1 MIPERLTG
9 AFLNVILSPLFHK
22 PLSFPGPYVMQSAAN
37 RFDWDIVCVLIIS
50 LIKIFIKYVSAPSP
64 SPLITG
70 LRQYSMQ
77 SFRFDW
83 DGIRALYI
91 LWVVLICIGSG
102 IHVLEYPLN
111 PYRCLVQIHT
121 SI

>member
-9 AFLNVILSPLFHK
+9 AFLNVLMSPSFHK
-22 PLSFPGPYVMQSAAN
+22 PLSFPGPYVMHLAAT
-37 RFDWDIVCVLIIS
+37 RFDWAIVCVLILS
-50 LIKIFIKYVSAPSP
+50 LIKIIITYVSAPSP

-70 LRQYSMQ
+70 LRNYSMQ

-91 LWVVLICIGSG
+91 LWVVSMIIGSG
-102 IHVLEYPLN
+102 IQVLESPLN
-111 PYRCLVQIHT
+111 PNRCLVQIHT

>member
-9 AFLNVILSPLFHK
+9 ALPNVLLSPLFHK
-22 PLSFPGPYVMQSAAN
+22 PPSFPGPYGMHLAAN
-37 RFDWDIVCVLIIS
+37 RFDWDIVCVLIIR
-50 LIKIFIKYVSAPSP
+50 LIKIPIYYVSAPSP
-64 SPLITG
+64 TPLITG
-70 LRQYSMQ
+70 LRHSYMQ

-83 DGIRALYI
+83 DGIRALNI
-91 LWVVLICIGSG
+91 LWVVSMSIGSG
-102 IHVLEYPLN
+102 CHVLEFPLN

>member
-9 AFLNVILSPLFHK
+9 AFLNVLMSPVFPK
-22 PLSFPGPYVMQSAAN
+22 PLSFPGPYVIHRAAT
-37 RFDWDIVCVLIIS
+37 RFDWEIVCVLLS
-50 LIKIFIKYVSAPSP
+50 LIKSPVYGVSAPSP

-70 LRQYSMQ
+70 LRHYYMQ

-102 IHVLEYPLN
+102 IHVLEFPLN